1 MCANGLFYFKHLT
14 SRKNCSETQTG
25 QISPTLEKENS
36 MAEEEGK
43 TTVEGEENF
52 IGTFKDKVAAEEGW
66 ANLEGKLAS
75 QGNELGDV
83 RKQGETDRQTIND
96 LQNQLLQSKQPTP
109 EPAQDYGKEL
119 SAIQKDMAKLDPI
132 DANYHK
138 DLMVLMNK
146 SNNLAAQA
154 QHEKTLTAATA
165 SFTKELDERDVKAT
179 HNAFYKDNPDFNT
192 PEMQARIKDYIA
204 KDNTGMS
211 DPLVAYREIQRD
223 EAVTRATELET
234 ENAELKRLTELAK
247 GTDQTGKVITK
258 SQTASQVKQPKAT
271 GADLDKGMQA
281 ALEAQRA

>member
-1 MCANGLFYFKHLT
+1 M
-14 SRKNCSETQTG
+14 
-25 QISPTLEKENS
+25 EKENN

-43 TTVEGEENF
+43 TTVEGEVEENF

-66 ANLEGKLAS
+66 ANLETKLAS
-75 QGNELGDV
+75 QGNEVGEL
-83 RKQGETDRQTIND
+83 RKQGETAQQTIND
-96 LQNQLLQSKQPTP
+96 LQNQLIQANQPP
-109 EPAQDYGKEL
+109 PKPAQDYGKEL
-119 SAIQKDMAKLDPI
+119 SAIQKDMAKLDPV

-146 SNNLAAQA
+146 SNDLAAQA
-154 QHEKTLTAATA
+154 QHDKTLTAATA
-165 SFTKELDERDVKAT
+165 AFTKELDERDVKST

-192 PEMQARIKDYIA
+192 PEMQAKIKDYIA
-204 KDNTGMS
+204 KDSTGMS

-247 GTDQTGKVITK
+247 GTNQTGKVITK

-271 GADLDKGMQA
+271 GADLDKGMQS
-281 ALEAQRA
+281 ALEAMRA